1 MPELPR
7 NLVDQF
13 TSGNGVLWIGAGLS
27 VASGL
32 PSWNEL
38 IDKMRGMLAER
49 GTFSEE
55 ELKHSLNNLETA
67 QLFRDIEGADAY
79 ENFLRGHLRD
89 QVQANVANNKMLAAI
104 MELIN
109 RLWPHPGL
117 LIVSTNFDTLLEDAF
132 YTKYGKRAQQVI
144 RTQHT
149 KLVQTSRDLIVIK
162 PNGDIDDIESIVF
175 TMQDYY
181 AYRETKR
188 HISEVVENLMRQKTF
203 LFVGYGLG
211 DFTFNS
217 MLGSLQATLGKFP
230 RTAYVIANN
239 DSPARN
245 AVLKSIGIEVVP
257 IDNYDGIPGLLNKIT
272 MKVKQTKE
280 NLSGF
285 VSETL
290 RDTTFL
296 LIDDETTFIDS
307 VQEMYKRYGW
317 TGLRAVTN
325 LNEAMQL
332 MRQQQFDF
340 ILTDLMMEGSPTSGI
355 DVIASARRTKKNA
368 NSILAVWSQRV
379 DDEIQ
384 IKCFEAGADQLF
396 TKDRDVREIFLRLFA
411 LRRVRDQSYAKL
423 SKPAQA
429 GGRSH

>member
-32 PSWNEL
+32 PSWNDL
-38 IDKMRGMLAER
+38 IDKMRGVLAER

-55 ELKHSLNNLETA
+55 ELKNSLNNLEAA

-79 ENFLRGHLRD
+79 ESFLRKHLRD
-89 QVQANVANNKMLAAI
+89 PVQANVANNKILAAI
-104 MELIN
+104 MDLIS
-109 RLWPHPGL
+109 RLWPQPGL
-117 LIVSTNFDTLLEDAF
+117 LVVSTNFDTLLEDAF
-132 YTKYGKRAQQVI
+132 YKKYGKRAQAVI

-149 KLVQTSRDLIVIK
+149 KLVHTSRDLIVIK

-188 HISEVVENLMRQKTF
+188 HISDVVENLMRQKTF

-217 MLGSLQATLGKFP
+217 MLGGLQASLGKFP
-230 RTAYVIANN
+230 RTAYVIAKN
-239 DSPARN
+239 DSAARN
-245 AVLKSIGIEVVP
+245 TVLKSMGIEVVP
-257 IDNYDGIPGLLNKIT
+257 MDTYDEIPALLNKIT

-280 NLSGF
+280 NLSAF

-368 NSILAVWSQRV
+368 TSILAVWSQHV

-411 LRRVRDQSYAKL
+411 LKRVRDQSYPKL

-429 GGRSH
+429 GGRPH